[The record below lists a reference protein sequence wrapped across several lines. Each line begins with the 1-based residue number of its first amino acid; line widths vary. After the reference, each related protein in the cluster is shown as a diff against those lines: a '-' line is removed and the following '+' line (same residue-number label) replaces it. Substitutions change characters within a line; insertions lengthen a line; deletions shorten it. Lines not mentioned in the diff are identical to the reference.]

1 MFLHPRHL
9 IAQGGPFD
17 EWRAMSGD
25 KRNLSH
31 EDRIIWARVARTI
44 DAYPGKAVE
53 EDDWFLKEEPAA
65 PGISAKSERP
75 DLQPSSR
82 PISVP
87 KPDVAAKPK
96 HYPIEKPVVRKL
108 ARGRLPIDGR
118 IDLHG
123 LTQSEAHNL
132 LFDFVARAHERGLRH
147 VLVITGKGSS
157 RGSQG
162 VLKRLVPEWLAK
174 PEFRFLI
181 SGYEDAARSHGGEG
195 ALYIRLRREK
205 GGAR

>member
-1 MFLHPRHL
+1 
-9 IAQGGPFD
+9 
-17 EWRAMSGD
+17 MSDD

-31 EDRIIWARVARTI
+31 EDRIIWAKVARTI

-53 EDDWFLKEEPAA
+53 EDDWFLKEEPIVGGS
-65 PGISAKSERP
+65 PEKSDRR
-75 DLQPSSR
+75 DLQPTSPTVSA
-82 PISVP
+82 P
-87 KPDVAAKPK
+87 KPLGSATPKP
-96 HYPIEKPVVRKL
+96 HPIEKPVVRKL

-132 LFDFVARAHERGLRH
+132 LFDFLARAHERGLRH

-162 VLKRLVPEWLAK
+162 VLKRLVPEWLTK

-181 SGYEDAARSHGGEG
+181 SGHEDAGRSHGGEG
-195 ALYIRLRREK
+195 ALYIRLRRVR
-205 GGAR
+205 GGTR

>member
-1 MFLHPRHL
+1 M
-9 IAQGGPFD
+9 ISD
-17 EWRAMSGD
+17 D
-25 KRNLSH
+25 KRKLSH

-44 DAYPGKAVE
+44 QAYPGRAVE
-53 EDDWFLKEEPAA
+53 EDDWFLKEDPVSQ
-65 PGISAKSERP
+65 GISAKSERP
-75 DLQPSSR
+75 DHGPPSR
-82 PISVP
+82 PASASRPEIP
-87 KPDVAAKPK
+87 AKPK
-96 HYPIEKPVVRKL
+96 HHPIEKPVVRKL

-123 LTQSEAHNL
+123 LTQAEAHNL
-132 LFDFVARAHERGLRH
+132 LFDFIARAHERGLRH

-181 SGYEDAARSHGGEG
+181 SGHEDAARSHGGEG
-195 ALYIRLRREK
+195 ALYIRLRRER
-205 GGAR
+205 GGTR

>member
-1 MFLHPRHL
+1 
-9 IAQGGPFD
+9 
-17 EWRAMSGD
+17 MSAD
-25 KRNLSH
+25 KSRLSH
-31 EDRIIWARVARTI
+31 EDRIIWARVARTVE
-44 DAYPGKAVE
+44 AFPGKQVE
-53 EDDWFLKEEPAA
+53 PDDWFAVETPGLSQPAHEPPPRPVHPAG
-65 PGISAKSERP
+65 PG
-75 DLQPSSR
+75 
-82 PISVP
+82 
-87 KPDVAAKPK
+87 AKPATR
-96 HYPIEKPVVRKL
+96 HGPHPIEKPVIRKL

-132 LFDFVARAHERGLRH
+132 LFGFLARAHERGLRH

-162 VLKRLVPEWLAK
+162 VLKRLVPDWLGK

-181 SGYEDAARSHGGEG
+181 SGYEDAARAHGGEG

-205 GGAR
+205 GNPK